1 LAQLHAEI
9 RKEYGG
15 GKKVHGRT
23 YKSEKLPVVAVSK
36 AIELAGNWQKRS
48 EAAFQLLQD
57 LNGKHGKA
65 ITALEAMIKSSKQW
79 CTEIEKRVSKLRRTK
94 GTKAWSK

>member
-1 LAQLHAEI
+1 MHAEI

-48 EAAFQLLQD
+48 EAAFQRLQD
-57 LNGKHGKA
+57 LNEKPEKA
-65 ITALEAMIKSSKQW
+65 IAALEAMIKSSKQW

-94 GTKAWSK
+94 GTKA